1 MTCVSIPTA
10 TSVRGINT
18 MDKKGES
25 IMEAIVTTSVCMTK
39 LEHRA
44 VMSMKDCNPRD
55 LCMATYG

>member
-1 MTCVSIPTA
+1 MGICAPRW
-10 TSVRGINT
+10 TSGAVFCL
-18 MDKKGES
+18 DKKGEN
-25 IMEAIVTTSVCMTK
+25 IMEAIVTTSVCMTN